1 MKKTIGFSFLIISL
15 WLSHGLKAATAPTM
29 ENSILNLQSTYVDFS
44 KPIKIEGECEFYWQK
59 LLEPKDFAD
68 TALLPT
74 PILGKIPKPWTSYS
88 IDNQKLPREG
98 YGTYRFTILKK
109 PNSKPEIYGLKIPSI
124 FTSYKL
130 WVNGSLLTEVGTV
143 GKSKAEHKPKYKSQ
157 DVPFTIDPEVAN
169 TERIEVVI
177 QVSNYSHRRSGIPW
191 AIYFGTFETLRETSR
206 DIDILNLIVIGLI
219 LVIGINHLNMYFFRR
234 KDVSNLY
241 FGILTLVMILR
252 NVSTGDRLVG
262 YLFPNIN
269 WELLSKLD
277 NFSGYG
283 TIPLFALFI
292 YHLFPKDFKA
302 WLKNTIVVLGIII
315 SLIIFAT
322 PASIYGKINSFFE
335 LYLLTGGLYLTF
347 GVLLVATIRR
357 RPGAIVTF
365 SGMFILYATAFN
377 DIFSS
382 MGLIST
388 PYLAPYGLATF
399 MLLQSFTITSK
410 SAKAINE
417 NEDLSH
423 QLFLEKEGLAQKI
436 EERTKELQQ
445 KQDKLLE
452 HQEKEKQQNWLNA
465 GFAIINDILSEN
477 KDNFKKL
484 SRKILSMLV
493 KRMGARYGVLYV
505 ITDDEF
511 NEPYLEMVADFGC
524 SKELKEKNA
533 KISTDSGLV
542 GATFTENQV
551 QNISDIPEDYVKI
564 NSGLG
569 ESKPKSLLIA
579 PLSTDEAVLGVVELA
594 SYNNFKPIEIEFI
607 KKIAFSIAI
616 NLNIVKMN
624 ERNVNL
630 IQQFQEQAES
640 MQEKEEQMRLTLEEL
655 QYVREQNDA
664 LHQKI
669 KAMENNSSPE
679 APEK

>member
-1 MKKTIGFSFLIISL
+1 MKRTLKLTILFLSFWISQSL
-15 WLSHGLKAATAPTM
+15 WASPTSIM
-29 ENSILNLQSTYVDFS
+29 KNSIFNLQAINVDAS
-44 KPIKIEGECEFYWQK
+44 QPIKIEGECEFYWQQ
-59 LLEPKDFAD
+59 LLEPKHFAD
-68 TALLPT
+68 TANLPT
-74 PILGKIPKPWTSYS
+74 PIVGKIPKPWTSYS
-88 IDNQKLPREG
+88 IDNKKLPREG

-109 PNSKPEIYGLKIPSI
+109 PNSQPQIYGLTIPSI

-143 GKSKAEHKPKYKSQ
+143 GKSKEEHKPKYKSQ
-157 DVPFTIDPEVAN
+157 DIPFTLDPRVGD

-191 AIYFGTFETLRETSR
+191 AIYFGTYETLRETSR
-206 DIDILNLIVIGLI
+206 DIDILNLIVIGII
-219 LVIGINHLNMYFFRR
+219 LVIGINHINMYIFRR
-234 KDVSNLY
+234 KDVANLY

-252 NVSTGDRLVG
+252 NISTGDRIIG

-292 YHLFPKDFKA
+292 YHVFPNDFKK
-302 WLKNTIVVLGIII
+302 WVKNTLVIIGVII
-315 SLIIFAT
+315 SAIIFAT
-322 PASIYGKINSFFE
+322 PASIYGSINSFFE
-335 LYLLTGGLYLTF
+335 LYLLVGGLYLTF
-347 GVLLVATIRR
+347 GVLLVAAIRK
-357 RPGAIVTF
+357 RPGAFLTF
-365 SGMFILYATAFN
+365 LGMFILYATAFN
-377 DIFSS
+377 DVFSS

-388 PYLAPYGLATF
+388 PYVAPYGLATF

-417 NEDLSH
+417 NEELSH

-445 KQDKLLE
+445 QQEKLIS
-452 HQEKEKQQNWLNA
+452 HQEKDRQQNWLNT
-465 GFAIINDILSEN
+465 GFAIINDVLSEN

-493 KRMGARYGVLYV
+493 KRMGARYGALY
-505 ITDDEF
+505 ILNDDEL

-524 SKELKEKNA
+524 SKELKTKNA
-533 KISTDSGLV
+533 KIPTDSGLV
-542 GATFTENQV
+542 GATFSDNQV
-551 QNISDIPEDYVKI
+551 QYISDIPEDYVKI

-594 SYNNFKPIEIEFI
+594 SYENFKPIEIEFI
-607 KKIAFSIAI
+607 KKIAFSIAT

-640 MQEKEEQMRLTLEEL
+640 IQEKEEQMRITLEEL
-655 QYVREQNDA
+655 QYVREQNT
-664 LHQKI
+664 LLQQKL
-669 KAMENNSSPE
+669 KGMDGNTQENE
-679 APEK
+679 EQ